1 MYDAYDMNGNELL
14 KKLKTVAKDRK
25 LILDLVK
32 SHGKGSHGTLY
43 FGDKKTVMKDPKKEI
58 GPGLLK
64 AMLDKLGL
72 EKKDIE

>member
-1 MYDAYDMNGNELL
+1 MYDIESMNGNELL
-14 KKLKTVAKDRK
+14 KKLRKLAKDRK
-25 LILDLVK
+25 TSMDLVK

-43 FGDKKTVMKDPKKEI
+43 FDGKKTVMKDPKKEI

-64 AMLDKLGL
+64 AMLNNLGL